1 MVHSYI
7 RYRGTYIL
15 WVSQTVGLRRASIGR
30 GVELRILPRD
40 RVPVQYLSEKFIA
53 FVSTFHFG
61 MMTHIPGGTEY
72 KIMIYY
78 SGGGHDLE
86 FGTVI

>member
-1 MVHSYI
+1 MASHAQSGALGNGLWQRRCERDARFAPTASRCMHSLLKL
-7 RYRGTYIL
+7 IL
-15 WVSQTVGLRRASIGR
+15 SPLHSLCTVR
-30 GVELRILPRD
+30 LPFT
-40 RVPVQYLSEKFIA
+40 V
-53 FVSTFHFG
+53 
-61 MMTHIPGGTEY
+61 PGGTEY

>member
-1 MVHSYI
+1 MLAALQAT
-7 RYRGTYIL
+7 RLAG
-15 WVSQTVGLRRASIGR
+15 RAQMAQQSSLSRALAACLGSPR
-30 GVELRILPRD
+30 ARPAEPSLLSRFFADGFGVELG
-40 RVPVQYLSEKFIA
+40 QFI
-53 FVSTFHFG
+53 V
-61 MMTHIPGGTEY
+61 PGGTEY